1 MDIKRPLI
9 FVGSRNLINDMA
21 IAAEADGRE
30 VVGVLDKQFW
40 GNQDWV
46 GSGKIPVIGSED
58 WLLDADNVQAQ
69 QWLRTCDFIVASYW
83 DGGQHVAGSF
93 DPGQVRLRQI
103 NMLEQSGA
111 NIINLIHPS
120 ASVDGLYSRYGDIKI
135 GRGVFLNR
143 GFIMVSAGITIGDHF
158 VGEGEA
164 GIGDGVTI
172 GRNTIMSCHAQLYQC
187 SVGSN
192 VYMGAHS
199 RVNIWHKKAPIII
212 GNNVT
217 IFTNAEII
225 KDVPDGH
232 MYTADG
238 RILRKRKVLDDAQ
251 GRVVTIP

>member
-1 MDIKRPLI
+1 MDLKRPLI

-30 VVGVLDKQFW
+30 IVGVLDKQFW

-46 GSGKIPVIGSED
+46 GAGKIPVIGSED
-58 WLLDADNVQAQ
+58 WLLDTNHAQAQ

-83 DGGQHVAGSF
+83 DGGQHLEGGF
-93 DPGQVRLRQI
+93 DPGQVRLNQI
-103 NMLEQSGA
+103 NLLEQSGA
-111 NIINLIHPS
+111 NIINLIHPN
-120 ASVDGLYSRYGDIKI
+120 AMADGLYSRYSDIRI

-143 GFIMVSAGITIGDHF
+143 GFLIVSSGVTIGDHF
-158 VGEGEA
+158 VGECKGS
-164 GIGDGVTI
+164 IGDNTTI
-172 GRNTIMSCHAQLYQC
+172 GRNTIMSPYTVAMQC
-187 SVGSN
+187 SIGSN
-192 VYMGAHS
+192 VYMGAFS
-199 RVNIWHKKAPIII
+199 KVNIWRHKKSPIVI

-238 RILRKRKVLDDAQ
+238 RVLRKRKILSA
-251 GRVVTIP
+251 